1 MTPKKGFWWL
11 FDPRSRAKFSCVNV
25 IRVHLHKNVPMVLHG
40 QSNIGKTLVIRKFQ
54 RAHPDSFDEIR
65 GVAQRTIVAMQ
76 MPATPDQHRFYS
88 ALLFELGAPHS
99 ASAGI
104 SALERLARDLLR
116 RIAPRILIVDEVHH
130 LLAGSYREQ
139 RASLNLLKYLAN
151 DLHLCIV
158 LVGTADAPLALQGDS
173 QMSSR
178 FSPFELSRWQPNDEF
193 RRFLAAFE
201 QVIPLRKSSDLAQ
214 RAIVEFVLAYS
225 GGLTGEVARLLYEA
239 AEYAIV
245 DRSEMIKME
254 HLEHAARAC
263 CQSMGLSWCRGQSLQ
278 GRSLMKPWVVGW
290 GGLRGATLFRS
301 RNSMQTIYCNCH

>member
-1 MTPKKGFWWL
+1 MASAALSHLSHETRTQAQLDDKARIELIKRDRWIDYPRATDARSRLERLLATPKRERMPYML
-11 FDPRSRAKFSCVNV
+11 
-25 IRVHLHKNVPMVLHG
+25 LHG

-54 RAHPDSFDEIR
+54 REHPYSFDEIKSVSR
-65 GVAQRTIVAMQ
+65 RTIVAMQ

-104 SALERLARDLLR
+104 SALERLARELLR

-151 DLHLCIV
+151 DLQLCIV
-158 LVGTADAPLALQGDS
+158 LVGTADATLALQGDT
-173 QMSSR
+173 QMNSR
-178 FSPFELSRWQPNDEF
+178 FSPFELVKWQANDEF

-201 QVIPLRKSSDLAQ
+201 QVIPLRKASDLAQ
-214 RAIVEFVLAYS
+214 RDILEFIHAYS
-225 GGLTGEVARLLYEA
+225 GGLTGEIARLINEA
-239 AEYAIV
+239 AEYAIT

-254 HLEHAARAC
+254 HLEHAARVRA
-263 CQSMGLSWCRGQSLQ
+263 
-278 GRSLMKPWVVGW
+278 
-290 GGLRGATLFRS
+290 
-301 RNSMQTIYCNCH
+301 

>member
-1 MTPKKGFWWL
+1 MASATLSHLSHETRTQVQLDDQARIDLIKRDRWIDYPRATEAMSRLERLLSTPKRERM
-11 FDPRSRAKFSCVNV
+11 PC
-25 IRVHLHKNVPMVLHG
+25 MVLHG

-54 RAHPDSFDEIR
+54 RAHPDSFDEIK
-65 GVAQRTIVAMQ
+65 GVAKRTIVAMQ

-151 DLHLCIV
+151 DLYLCIV

-178 FSPFELSRWQPNDEF
+178 FSPFELYRWQPNDEF

-225 GGLTGEVARLLYEA
+225 GGLTGEVARLLNEA

-254 HLEHAARAC
+254 HLEHAARTRA
-263 CQSMGLSWCRGQSLQ
+263 
-278 GRSLMKPWVVGW
+278 
-290 GGLRGATLFRS
+290 
-301 RNSMQTIYCNCH
+301 

>member
-1 MTPKKGFWWL
+1 MASAALSHLSHETRTQAQLDDKARIELIKRDRWIDYPRATDARSRLERLLATPKRERMPCML
-11 FDPRSRAKFSCVNV
+11 
-25 IRVHLHKNVPMVLHG
+25 LHG

-54 RAHPDSFDEIR
+54 REHPDSFDEIK
-65 GVAQRTIVAMQ
+65 GVSRRTIVAMQ

-151 DLHLCIV
+151 DLQLCIV
-158 LVGTADAPLALQGDS
+158 LVGTADATLALQGDT
-173 QMSSR
+173 QMNSR
-178 FSPFELSRWQPNDEF
+178 FSP
-193 RRFLAAFE
+193 FE
-201 QVIPLRKSSDLAQ
+201 QVIPLRKASDLAQ
-214 RAIVEFVLAYS
+214 REILEFVHAYS
-225 GGLTGEVARLLYEA
+225 GGLTGEIARLINEA
-239 AEYAIV
+239 AEYAIT

-254 HLEHAARAC
+254 HLEHAVRARA
-263 CQSMGLSWCRGQSLQ
+263 
-278 GRSLMKPWVVGW
+278 
-290 GGLRGATLFRS
+290 
-301 RNSMQTIYCNCH
+301 

>member
-1 MTPKKGFWWL
+1 MASAALSHLSHETRTQAQLDDKARVELIKRDRWIDYPRATDVMNRLERLLATPKRERM
-11 FDPRSRAKFSCVNV
+11 PC
-25 IRVHLHKNVPMVLHG
+25 MVLHG

-54 RAHPDSFDEIR
+54 REHPDSFDEIK
-65 GVAQRTIVAMQ
+65 GVSRRTIVAMQ

-99 ASAGI
+99 ASAGV
-104 SALERLARDLLR
+104 STLERLARDLLR

-151 DLHLCIV
+151 DLQLCIV
-158 LVGTADAPLALQGDS
+158 LVGTADATLALQGDT

-178 FSPFELSRWQPNDEF
+178 FTPFELTKWQVNDEF

-201 QVIPLRKSSDLAQ
+201 KVIPLRKASDLGQ
-214 RAIVEFVLAYS
+214 RAILEFVLSYS
-225 GGLTGEVARLLYEA
+225 GGLTGEVARLLNEA
-239 AEYAIV
+239 AEYAII

-254 HLEHAARAC
+254 HLEHAARVRA
-263 CQSMGLSWCRGQSLQ
+263 
-278 GRSLMKPWVVGW
+278 
-290 GGLRGATLFRS
+290 
-301 RNSMQTIYCNCH
+301 

>member
-1 MTPKKGFWWL
+1 MASAALSHLSHETRTQAQLDDKARIELIKRDRWIDYPRATDARSRLERLLATPKRERMPCML
-11 FDPRSRAKFSCVNV
+11 
-25 IRVHLHKNVPMVLHG
+25 LHG

-54 RAHPDSFDEIR
+54 REHPDSFDEIK
-65 GVAQRTIVAMQ
+65 GVSRRTIVAMQ

-151 DLHLCIV
+151 DLQLCIV
-158 LVGTADAPLALQGDS
+158 LVGTADATLALQGDT
-173 QMSSR
+173 QMNSR
-178 FSPFELSRWQPNDEF
+178 FSPFELVRWQVNDEF

-201 QVIPLRKSSDLAQ
+201 QVIPLRKASDLAQ
-214 RAIVEFVLAYS
+214 REILEFVHAYS
-225 GGLTGEVARLLYEA
+225 GGLTGEIARLINEA
-239 AEYAIV
+239 AEYAIM

-254 HLEHAARAC
+254 HLEHAARVRA
-263 CQSMGLSWCRGQSLQ
+263 
-278 GRSLMKPWVVGW
+278 
-290 GGLRGATLFRS
+290 
-301 RNSMQTIYCNCH
+301 